1 MSTRNNNSGAIDK
14 KLCQPLPSKLTS
26 SLCKYT
32 NNSAI
37 KVHRTMQAKNPRNFH
52 APLFNDVV
60 INTTASHLLAEFC
73 TDKCQNDERSYH
85 EYPNSRINFYDQWE
99 HVNSCLIKERSC
111 HERTFPTFPETSR
124 SFAPFPWTSR
134 VVLKSCLSTEQAK
147 VPNTRCRFLFPR
159 ERILSPYDSVWVLF
173 SRCKDVKFKA
183 SWWIFHWIIKV
194 KFHVENGSFVTLKPV
209 LSLSIHN

>member
-1 MSTRNNNSGAIDK
+1 MWLSTVILFIASHAWFIKLRRLALENLISNKWNLLNFANHKQNWTKLFFIDKDLESMSTRNNISGAIDK
-14 KLCQPLPSKLTS
+14 KLCQPSKLTS
-26 SLCKYT
+26 SLCKYG

-60 INTTASHLLAEFC
+60 ITTTASHLLAEFC

-99 HVNSCLIKERSC
+99 HVNSCLNKERSC

-134 VVLKSCLSTEQAK
+134 VVL
-147 VPNTRCRFLFPR
+147 
-159 ERILSPYDSVWVLF
+159 
-173 SRCKDVKFKA
+173 
-183 SWWIFHWIIKV
+183 
-194 KFHVENGSFVTLKPV
+194 
-209 LSLSIHN
+209 